1 MEKYFS
7 KSTEDLLKEFKVS
20 KNGLNDQQIL
30 EGFKLHGFNE
40 LRQKKKQGI
49 IEVFFSQFKDLLIFI
64 LIMAGVIS
72 ILSNNLESTIVIFS
86 VIILNAVLGTL
97 QHFKAEKSL
106 DSLKAL
112 SAPCSKV
119 IRNGERIEIQSRNSW
134 RFNCSRW

>member
-64 LIMAGVIS
+64 LITAGIIS
-72 ILSNNLESTIVIFS
+72 ILSDNL
-86 VIILNAVLGTL
+86 
-97 QHFKAEKSL
+97 
-106 DSLKAL
+106 
-112 SAPCSKV
+112 
-119 IRNGERIEIQSRNSW
+119 
-134 RFNCSRW
+134 